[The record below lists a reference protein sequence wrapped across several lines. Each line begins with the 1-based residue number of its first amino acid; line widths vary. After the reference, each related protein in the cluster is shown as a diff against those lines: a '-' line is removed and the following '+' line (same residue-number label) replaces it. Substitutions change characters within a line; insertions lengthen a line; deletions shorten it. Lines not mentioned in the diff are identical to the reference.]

1 MCRIMEE
8 FGKEERKEA
17 VKERNI
23 QVAIKLLKQGKLSE
37 TEISELLGLSEK
49 QMKEIK
55 EKVLVTA

>member
-1 MCRIMEE
+1 MSRIMEE

-49 QMKEIK
+49 QMKDIK
-55 EKVLVTA
+55 EKVLITA

>member
-8 FGKEERKEA
+8 FGKEERIEA

-23 QVAIKLLKQGKLSE
+23 QIAIKLLKQGKLSK

-49 QMKEIK
+49 QMKDIK
-55 EKVLVTA
+55 EKVLITA

>member
-49 QMKEIK
+49 QMKDIK
-55 EKVLVTA
+55 EKVLITA

>member
-23 QVAIKLLKQGKLSE
+23 QVAIKLLKQGKLSK

-49 QMKEIK
+49 QMKDIK
-55 EKVLVTA
+55 EKVLITA

>member
-23 QVAIKLLKQGKLSE
+23 QVAIKLLKQGKLSG

-49 QMKEIK
+49 QMKDIK
-55 EKVLVTA
+55 EKVLITT

>member
-23 QVAIKLLKQGKLSE
+23 QIAIKLLKQGKLSK

-49 QMKEIK
+49 QMKDIK
-55 EKVLVTA
+55 EKVLITA